1 MLSHY
6 GIFIQEDLRRFKA
19 EVVMNY
25 DISQVENFF
34 EESNAL
40 FEGYVERVFESESI
54 NDLFSASHWY
64 ADAMFCIL
72 TTPRQH

>member
-1 MLSHY
+1 
-6 GIFIQEDLRRFKA
+6 
-19 EVVMNY
+19 MNY
-25 DISQVENFF
+25 DISQAENFF